1 MYSSSNKNQIWSSL
15 EEHCKEISKKSLIEL
30 FNENP
35 ERSTDFSTSFGDL
48 WVDISKQIVD
58 SKTIQLLS
66 DLAEESKIN
75 QFFEDMMT
83 GSPVNLTEK
92 KPALHTALRAP
103 KDSKILVEGKDVVPS
118 ISETLEK
125 MEKFSH
131 HIRNGK
137 LLGSTGAPI
146 TSVVALGIGGS
157 NLGSV
162 MALKAL
168 SKFAHSEITIKFC
181 SSIDAVDLDQTLDQ
195 LNPETTIFLVTS
207 KSFNTKETLLLME
220 NAKKWLEGSIV
231 ATGLSKHLVGITSS
245 RDKAIN
251 CGLEG
256 SMVFDIPDWVGGR
269 FSLSSAAGL
278 ALMISIGPDEFSN
291 LLSGM
296 NRIDNKTASE
306 SFESNGALLLAL
318 TDIWNRSFLD
328 YPTMAVIPYSS
339 QMSYFPPYLQ
349 QLMME
354 SLGKNN
360 QNDEH
365 GLGNSIGSVV
375 WGATGTESQHAFF
388 QFLHQGTDVVP
399 CEMLGFSSSYEDS
412 HQEQQQQHSLFANLL
427 AQSEALAFGSSTEE
441 DLIPEKKLKGNRPST
456 VILAPKLTPFILGQL
471 ISLYEHRTVASGVI
485 WGVNPFDQWGVELG
499 KSIATDIELELH
511 EPSSSRSTDLQ
522 RIRNSSNEVLMERF
536 RFLRD
541 YSQ

>member
-15 EEHCKEISKKSLIEL
+15 EEHRKEISKKSLFEL

-35 ERSTDFSTSFGDL
+35 NRGSDFSTSFEDL
-48 WVDISKQIVD
+48 WVDISKQTVN

-75 QFFEDMMT
+75 QFFVDMMA
-83 GSPVNLTEK
+83 GSPVNSTEK

-103 KDSKILVEGKDVVPS
+103 KDSKILVEGKNVVPK
-118 ISETLEK
+118 IAETLEK
-125 MEKFSH
+125 MEEFSH

-137 LLGSTGAPI
+137 LLGATGVPI

-157 NLGSV
+157 NLGSS
-162 MALKAL
+162 MAHEAL
-168 SKFAHSEITIKFC
+168 SKFTHSEITIKFC
-181 SSIDAVDLDQTLDQ
+181 SSIDAVDLDRTLDG

-207 KSFNTKETLLLME
+207 KSFNTRETLLLME
-220 NAKKWLEGSIV
+220 NAKEWLKGAMV
-231 ATGLSKHLVGITSS
+231 ATGLPKHFVGITSS

-251 CGLEG
+251 SGLEE
-256 SMVFDIPDWVGGR
+256 SMVFDLPDWVGGR

-278 ALMISIGPDEFSN
+278 VLMISIGPDEFFH

-296 NRIDNKTASE
+296 NRIDNKTVSE
-306 SFESNGALLLAL
+306 SFESNGTLLLAL

-339 QMSYFPPYLQ
+339 QMSNFPPYLQ

-360 QNDEH
+360 RNDEH
-365 GLGNSIGSVV
+365 GLGSSVGSVI

-399 CEMLGFSSSYEDS
+399 CEMLGFSSSYDDS
-412 HQEQQQQHSLFANLL
+412 HQEQQNSLFANLL
-427 AQSEALAFGSSTEE
+427 AQSETLAFGSDIEEE
-441 DLIPEKKLKGNRPST
+441 DLMREKKLEGNRPST
-456 VILAPKLTPFILGQL
+456 VILTPKLTPFILGQL

-499 KSIATDIELELH
+499 KNVATDIELEMSST
-511 EPSSSRSTDLQ
+511 SSSKKTVTRDSSTEKL
-522 RIRNSSNEVLMERF
+522 LERF
-536 RFLRD
+536 KIFRD
-541 YSQ
+541 L

>member
-1 MYSSSNKNQIWSSL
+1 MHSSSNKNQTWSNL
-15 EEHCKEISKKSLIEL
+15 EKHCKEISKKSLIEL

-35 ERSTDFSTSFGDL
+35 NRGSDFSTSFEDL
-48 WVDISKQIVD
+48 WVDVSKQIVD

-75 QFFEDMMT
+75 QFFVDMMA

-103 KDSKILVEGKDVVPS
+103 KDSRILVEGKDVVPK
-118 ISETLEK
+118 ITETLEK
-125 MEKFSH
+125 MEEFSR

-157 NLGSV
+157 NLGSS
-162 MALKAL
+162 MAHKAL
-168 SKFAHSEITIKFC
+168 SKFAHPEITIKFC
-181 SSIDAVDLDQTLDQ
+181 SSIDAVDLDQTLDG
-195 LNPETTIFLVTS
+195 LNPETTLFLATS
-207 KSFNTKETLLLME
+207 KSFDTKETLLLME

-231 ATGLSKHLVGITSS
+231 ATGLSKHFVGITSS

-251 CGLEG
+251 FGFEE
-256 SMVFDIPDWVGGR
+256 SMIFDLPDWVGGR

-278 ALMISIGPDEFSN
+278 VLMISIGPDEFSH

-296 NRIDNKTASE
+296 NRIDNKTVSE
-306 SFESNGALLLAL
+306 SLESNGALLLAVI
-318 TDIWNRSFLD
+318 DIWNRSFLD

-339 QMSYFPPYLQ
+339 QMSYFPQYLQ

-360 QNDEH
+360 RNDEH
-365 GLGNSIGSVV
+365 EFGSSVGSVV

-399 CEMLGFSSSYEDS
+399 CEMLGFSSSYDPS
-412 HQEQQQQHSLFANLL
+412 NQDQQNSLFANLL
-427 AQSEALAFGSSTEE
+427 AQSETLAFGSAIEE
-441 DLIPEKKLKGNRPST
+441 NLVHEKKLEGNRPST

-499 KSIATDIELELH
+499 KSIAIDIELEIGDA
-511 EPSSSRSTDLQ
+511 SSSKDATT
-522 RIRNSSNEVLMERF
+522 RNSSTEKLLDRF
-536 RFLRD
+536 RSFRNI
-541 YSQ
+541 